1 MILRIIWY
9 VSSLEQKGGGERF
22 VLEGVEALKRAGNEV
37 QLVCDRLT
45 DAASFDGR
53 YDLSVIT
60 ALNSKEG
67 GKSYLSIALS
77 KALGIFKLSS
87 LVRDFK
93 PELVVCQSEF
103 DAIKVHVLSKIYG
116 FKYSVFV
123 FGQMYQFSTDIS
135 KYSSVFRRYLN
146 QIVQSRPGYKET
158 VILPP
163 PKLGLLTH
171 LVNEFVS
178 RLKFKALHSANE
190 IYTLSNQVRWEVSLL
205 YKREASVRRAAFWES
220 YIDRD
225 RLQQP
230 KPVSGPARYV
240 SVCRLVE
247 KKRVDLIVAAFGK
260 SKEGGVLT
268 IMGTGPDAP
277 RIQAMINHS
286 PRKSNIRFLGSVSD
300 EVLVR
305 ELVSADCFISMDVGD
320 FDISVVEAMGKGL
333 RVIVPKDFDTSPY
346 GEQFTGISCVDRTS
360 DALASAMDSLA
371 RSPYPQLQNLSALH
385 ELTWER
391 LAEQIVKDV

>member
-1 MILRIIWY
+1 MRIIWF

-22 VLEGVEALKRAGNEV
+22 VLEGVEALKRAGHQV
-37 QLVCDRLT
+37 QLVCDHLT
-45 DAASFDGR
+45 DGASFDGR
-53 YDLSVIT
+53 YDLSGIT
-60 ALNSKEG
+60 ALNSKG
-67 GKSYLSIALS
+67 RGKSYLSIALS
-77 KALGIFKLSS
+77 KALGVFKLSGV
-87 LVRDFK
+87 VRDFK
-93 PELVVCQSEF
+93 PELMVCQSEF
-103 DAIKVHVLSKIYG
+103 DAIKVYVLSKIHG

-135 KYSSVFRRYLN
+135 KYSSVFRGYLD

-158 VILPP
+158 VILPA
-163 PKLGLLTH
+163 PKLGLLTQ

-178 RLKFKALHSANE
+178 RLKFKALHSANQ

-205 YKREASVRRAAFWES
+205 YKREAFVGRAAFWES

-247 KKRVDLIVAAFGK
+247 KKRVDLIVEAFGK

-268 IMGTGPDAP
+268 IMGAGPDAP
-277 RIQAMINHS
+277 RIQALIDQS
-286 PRKSNIRFLGSVSD
+286 LRKSNIRFLGSVSD

-305 ELVSADCFISMDVGD
+305 ELVSSDCFISMDVGD

-346 GEQFTGISCVDRTS
+346 GAQFTGICCVDRTS
-360 DALASAMDSLA
+360 DALASAMDSLTQ
-371 RSPYPQLQNLSALH
+371 SPYPQPHNLPALY

-391 LAEQIVKDV
+391 LAQRIVKDV